1 MKKIQNKTLQTFIDI
16 FVQELKRENDNR
28 EYHKTKKLSIPFI
41 LSSLYQ
47 SFSNNSDFYK
57 EFISDLEIYPDYN
70 IAIDN
75 PKNDYDG
82 IIDVKINLVRYK
94 DEDESLSITFLTI
107 FIGTMGTDKEKGIR
121 LISLIATV
129 LIFLAGIIIYTVQGY
144 DISVDEKCYKIY
156 VKIMF
161 GCIGLLSLIL
171 SILYVKRISELK

>member
-1 MKKIQNKTLQTFIDI
+1 MEEKKI
-16 FVQELKRENDNR
+16 
-28 EYHKTKKLSIPFI
+28 SIAQIKAI
-41 LSSLYQ
+41 LSMVSMSLLAIQ
-47 SFSNNSDFYK
+47 HFVGLIANNVSVSY
-57 EFISDLEIYPDYN
+57 IP
-70 IAIDN
+70 
-75 PKNDYDG
+75 
-82 IIDVKINLVRYK
+82 
-94 DEDESLSITFLTI
+94 LSITFLTI